1 MYSLRRLKNTIRVM
15 DRLKGHI
22 QNVQGILSA
31 EDLRKGAVQPVLN
44 KAPKDR
50 SRQIGSPKR
59 PIRREK
65 GRMHMILFALLLFD
79 GLLAVR
85 GFFSTHV
92 ITTVLSSFTGLC
104 MGIFVIIALVKQHNS
119 DLPRRLKAIT
129 WTSLGYVSLAFIA
142 GYVVSFMYVFKS
154 PGMAYNQWEF
164 FQSLSAIS
172 PWESPLRLGFDIYT
186 ICGALFL
193 GMPGL
198 FFLKRP
204 VNVKKKT
211 VVAKP
216 SRPLDSG
223 SPLPG

>member
-1 MYSLRRLKNTIRVM
+1 
-15 DRLKGHI
+15 
-22 QNVQGILSA
+22 
-31 EDLRKGAVQPVLN
+31 
-44 KAPKDR
+44 
-50 SRQIGSPKR
+50 
-59 PIRREK
+59 
-65 GRMHMILFALLLFD
+65 
-79 GLLAVR
+79 
-85 GFFSTHV
+85 
-92 ITTVLSSFTGLC
+92 
-104 MGIFVIIALVKQHNS
+104 
-119 DLPRRLKAIT
+119 
-129 WTSLGYVSLAFIA
+129 
-142 GYVVSFMYVFKS
+142 MYVFKS

>member
-1 MYSLRRLKNTIRVM
+1 
-15 DRLKGHI
+15 
-22 QNVQGILSA
+22 
-31 EDLRKGAVQPVLN
+31 
-44 KAPKDR
+44 
-50 SRQIGSPKR
+50 
-59 PIRREK
+59 
-65 GRMHMILFALLLFD
+65 MILFALLLFD

-129 WTSLGYVSLAFIA
+129 WTSLGYVGLAFIA